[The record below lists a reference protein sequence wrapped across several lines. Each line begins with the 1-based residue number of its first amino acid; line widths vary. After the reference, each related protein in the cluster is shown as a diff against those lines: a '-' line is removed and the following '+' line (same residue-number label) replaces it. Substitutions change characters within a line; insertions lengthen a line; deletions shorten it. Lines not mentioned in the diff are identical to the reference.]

1 TPLGYRAAEIRM
13 RALLP
18 STSRRTDIP
27 EVDVSP
33 QKRACL
39 TTPALR
45 FEIRES
51 SAVGSTRQ

>member
-1 TPLGYRAAEIRM
+1 M

-51 SAVGSTRQ
+51 SAVGSTR